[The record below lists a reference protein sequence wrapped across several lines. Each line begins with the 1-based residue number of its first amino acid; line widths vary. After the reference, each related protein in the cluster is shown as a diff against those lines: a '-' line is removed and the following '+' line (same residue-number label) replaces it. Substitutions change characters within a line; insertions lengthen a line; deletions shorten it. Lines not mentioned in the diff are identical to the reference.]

1 MRSMEKFKQ
10 LLRFKKVED
19 VMVIH
24 GSGESVMEKKQVSGA
39 EIFYYI
45 SLVLLLGSVVYSYLS
60 TGNLITDHEISWREQ
75 YRLMNE
81 KKSLQANLE
90 SLEQLSKRIETIK
103 KEQAVIE
110 QAVPFEP
117 WNEQVMSFVEQQVN
131 QIRKKTYLEIPET
144 ISWRSVS
151 PSDVSNEELA
161 DLEIY
166 QYPISLTG
174 TYEGVTSF
182 IASLRESLRI
192 LDVRS
197 IDNFRQDPLG
207 NVSADVVFWAYNLPK
222 F

>member
-1 MRSMEKFKQ
+1 MEKLKQ

-39 EIFYYI
+39 EIFYYVT
-45 SLVLLLGSVVYSYLS
+45 LFMLLGSVVFTYLS
-60 TGNLITDHEISWREQ
+60 TENLITDHEISWWEQ

-110 QAVPFEP
+110 QAIPFEP
-117 WNEQVMSFVEQQVN
+117 WNEQVISFIESQVN
-131 QIRKKTYLEIPET
+131 VIRKKTYLEMPET

-182 IASLRESLRI
+182 VASVRNSLRI
-192 LDVRS
+192 LDLMS
-197 IDNFRQDPLG
+197 MDNFRQDPLG
-207 NVSADVVFWAYNLPK
+207 NVSTDLVFWAYNLPK